1 MLLFPLGSS
10 FFVTVFF
17 VGDLVVFVAFAAVR
31 LTGLPFSFFACF
43 VREAVVWVTVARARE
58 TAFLTPDLID
68 LATASFCFLLARED
82 DTSSASPDLRL
93 VPAVLPFVR
102 LLADFFGFSTFCSFA
117 R

>member
-10 FFVTVFF
+10 FFAAVLF
-17 VGDLVVFVAFAAVR
+17 VGDFVVFAAFAVFC

-43 VREAVVWVTVARARE
+43 VREAVDLETVARARE

-82 DTSSASPDLRL
+82 DSSSASPDLRL
-93 VPAVLPFVR
+93 VPAALPFAR
-102 LLADFFGFSTFCSFA
+102 LVADFFDFSTFCSFA